1 MSELRSGP
9 SWEVFL
15 ATYKLRGIKDTKA
28 GYAVESASGSTYQVN
43 DYQRLDDNGSLHCG
57 FKCSCPARGEC
68 RHIDA
73 VEQML
78 YCEAAS
84 NARDGDT
91 DGMDVVERFEGG
103 GR

>member
-1 MSELRSGP
+1 MSELRSGK
-9 SWEVFL
+9 SWEIFL
-15 ATYKLRGIKDTKA
+15 TTYKLRGIKDNEA
-28 GYAVESASGSTYQVN
+28 GYAVESASGSTYQVKE
-43 DYQRLDDNGSLHCG
+43 YQRLDANGSMHFG
-57 FKCSCPARGEC
+57 FTCSCPARGEC

-78 YCEAAS
+78 CCE
-84 NARDGDT
+84 NVPDDDT

>member
-15 ATYKLRGIKDTKA
+15 ATYKIRGIKDTA
-28 GYAVESASGSTYQVN
+28 DGYEVESTSGSTYQVSD
-43 DYQRLDDNGSLHCG
+43 DYGRDSDGCLGVEFN
-57 FKCSCPARGEC
+57 CSCPARGSC